1 MTVSTPVTLRGVPNK
16 PKTTNRNFRIPDAEY
31 DAAKAAAEFN
41 GESLTD
47 VVRRALVGYTKR
59 TDKKREQAD
68 ESS

>member
-1 MTVSTPVTLRGVPNK
+1 MTVTTPTNVPGVPNK
-16 PKTTNRNFRIPDAEY
+16 PKTAIRGFRIPDAEY

-59 TDKKREQAD
+59 TDKKRGQA
-68 ESS
+68 